1 MAEKKKMAV
10 EPRLV
15 YTGVKATARRLG
27 CSREHLSRVLH
38 GHLKPNEQLA
48 RRLQRMGFDVK
59 DGKVIAE

>member
-10 EPRLV
+10 EPRLM

-38 GHLKPNEQLA
+38 GHLKPNERLA
-48 RRLQRMGFDVK
+48 RKLRKMGLYR
-59 DGKVIAE
+59 